1 MGFKNQFKTVI
12 LLGLL
17 SALMVYFG
25 SLFGQSGLYIGLAF
39 AVGTNFFSYF
49 FSDKMV
55 LAMYRAKEVTEKD
68 YPDFYKSVRHIAQRA
83 KIPMPKVY
91 IIPTN
96 STNAFATGRN
106 PKHSAVACTQGIL
119 EILSPSEL
127 EAVIAHEIGHV
138 KNRDILIATV
148 AATIASVI
156 AFMAHMA
163 RWAAIFGGFGG
174 RDNDSGGNGI
184 ELLFLAI
191 LTPIIAMLIQFAI
204 SRSREF
210 IADETSA
217 KLTRNPHALISAL
230 KKIENNVKVNP
241 MRMGSTSTA
250 SLFILNPFSTKG
262 FIKLFST
269 HPPTEERIAKLKK
282 MRHRDLRD

>member
-1 MGFKNQFKTVI
+1 MGIQNQLKTVL

-17 SALMVYFG
+17 SLLLVYVG

-39 AVGTNFFSYF
+39 ALGTNFFSYF
-49 FSDKMV
+49 FSDKIV

-68 YPDFYKSVRHIAQRA
+68 YPEFYKSVRHIAQRA

-91 IIPTN
+91 IIPTT

-106 PKHSAVACTQGIL
+106 PKHAAVACTQGIL
-119 EILSPSEL
+119 EILTPSEL

-138 KNRDILIATV
+138 KNRDILIATI

-156 AFMAHMA
+156 SFLAYMA

-174 RDNDSGGNGI
+174 RNNDRGSSGI
-184 ELLFLAI
+184 QLLVLAI
-191 LTPIIAMLIQFAI
+191 LTPIIAMIIQFAI

-217 KLTRNPHALISAL
+217 KLTKNPHALISAL
-230 KKIENNVKVNP
+230 QKIEHNVKVNP
-241 MRMGSTSTA
+241 MRGNQSTA
-250 SLFILNPFSTKG
+250 SLFILNPFTAKG

-282 MRHRDLRD
+282 MRR